1 MQGRD
6 LLLTK
11 KRRHIKCCPR
21 GFEAFLGKRVTML
34 GGVDKRSVCSAS
46 NTDYHFAASPLQF
59 TP

>member
-6 LLLTK
+6 LFLTK

-34 GGVDKRSVCSAS
+34 GSVAKRGVCSAF
-46 NTDYHFAASPLQF
+46 NTEYHCTASPLQF